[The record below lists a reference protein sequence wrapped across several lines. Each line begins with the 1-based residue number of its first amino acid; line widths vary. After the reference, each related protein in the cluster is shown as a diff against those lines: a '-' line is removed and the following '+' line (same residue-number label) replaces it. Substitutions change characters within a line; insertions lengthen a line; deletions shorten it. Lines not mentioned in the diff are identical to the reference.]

1 MQESSTMTERAF
13 NVKVASLDVT
23 AEEAEAGFKIYV
35 PKSAY
40 EKVELTVEKAFY
52 NSYLYPANQTQ
63 AADAGLKF
71 FTVQTFTE
79 DTLPVGSIIVNTEGR
94 NIRLERWIDGTV
106 KNSDGKRGSTS
117 TAKQHVVDAS
127 WWDGFDTR
135 AFNIPVTS
143 LDDSAMDALLANFII
158 YIPKGA

>member
-1 MQESSTMTERAF
+1 M
-13 NVKVASLDVT
+13 
-23 AEEAEAGFKIYV
+23 
-35 PKSAY
+35 
-40 EKVELTVEKAFY
+40 TVEKAFY

-106 KNSDGKRGSTS
+106 KNSDGSRGSTS

-127 WWDGFDTR
+127 WWHGCLNNNTQSRGPLAHGFSCL
-135 AFNIPVTS
+135 AVGEGFNPPCT
-143 LDDSAMDALLANFII
+143 
-158 YIPKGA
+158 